1 MSRFQVGDL
10 DPDNMDSEWDEIMA
24 SVNTSMEEGREDRID
39 EIQNS
44 ETNEDMFTSVEE
56 WLSYLGLSEHELKF
70 VINGFDNIKFLRD
83 SPPDDHDLQMIGV
96 TKSDHRRTI
105 LESLDMIDSWLSTA
119 TPCTTVEEWLNS
131 LHLFQYLG
139 DFVKNSYSTM
149 SQVMKITS
157 EIDLE
162 WRLGISSLGHR
173 KRIIASIK
181 HLQQLATE
189 DESDSLDLSKLEESI
204 HEISVDETDSSNTTS
219 LFKDY
224 SQIVPTMVQPTEEED
239 RCEYLKIR
247 PPMHLII
254 SEETSTRKRGNPK
267 RHCLPQYQLIAQWHH
282 SPESLINDS
291 CSYRV
296 RYLGSQVIKYL
307 KEPESSRKAIRR
319 RRNDQHWSEFHVLLS
334 ISYNQVTL
342 FDLDTKRFTLR
353 YPVNRISFAVQD
365 SVDLTYFAMVTED
378 NDRAGRHTCHVFN
391 ADDIL
396 ATEVV
401 LTLGEAF
408 EINFQLNHSE
418 KRQETTHG
426 TTNLQSR

>member
-162 WRLGISSLGHR
+162 W
-173 KRIIASIK
+173 
-181 HLQQLATE
+181 
-189 DESDSLDLSKLEESI
+189 EESI